1 MSGHQPEVAD
11 VIRSYAKDYLEGYGC
26 SAEQR
31 KVLRD
36 LAQCRTQ
43 ALGGHKYRCDSEAC
57 GHEKIVYNS
66 CGNRHCPKC
75 QAAARAEWL
84 EQRQKDLLEVP
95 YFHVVFTV
103 PVCNPPSSIRLFVGQ
118 SGTEIGNLSRGLGC
132 EIEQTSESLS
142 MLLGAGGV
150 LHV

>member
-1 MSGHQPEVAD
+1 MSGHRPEVAD
-11 VIRSYAKDYLEGYGC
+11 VIRSYAKDYLEAYGC
-26 SAEQR
+26 STGQR
-31 KVLRD
+31 RVLRD

-43 ALGGHKYRCDSEAC
+43 ALGGHKYRCDFEQC

-75 QAAARAEWL
+75 QAAARAKWL

-103 PVCNPPSSIRLFVGQ
+103 PDELGPLALQNKKLIYGILF
-118 SGTEIGNLSRGLGC
+118 RAA
-132 EIEQTSESLS
+132 SETL
-142 MLLGAGGV
+142 LTIAKDPKHLGA
-150 LHV
+150 